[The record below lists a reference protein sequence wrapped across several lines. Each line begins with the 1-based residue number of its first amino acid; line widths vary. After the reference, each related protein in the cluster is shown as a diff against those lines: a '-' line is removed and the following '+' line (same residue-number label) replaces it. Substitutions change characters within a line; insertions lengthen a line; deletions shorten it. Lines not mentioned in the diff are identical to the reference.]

1 MVAFRLENSA
11 PLLSINWG
19 QKILVPISRM
29 TDSFSKMVLV
39 ASSRTT
45 HFLTGSFSKRFK
57 TQLPI
62 RNGILAGNKI
72 PKQSRIKKSPR
83 PNVSFT
89 YIRDQ
94 MVTNVQNDTT
104 ADSLGWISRRK
115 SSFVRL
121 HRWSGFSQNS
131 SSRKVL
137 LKYSLEEICFRIQFR
152 SALKFLMASS
162 FRPLFAKDKT
172 WATEKKKSKLFLV

>member
-1 MVAFRLENSA
+1 
-11 PLLSINWG
+11 
-19 QKILVPISRM
+19 
-29 TDSFSKMVLV
+29 
-39 ASSRTT
+39 
-45 HFLTGSFSKRFK
+45 
-57 TQLPI
+57 
-62 RNGILAGNKI
+62 
-72 PKQSRIKKSPR
+72 
-83 PNVSFT
+83 
-89 YIRDQ
+89 

-172 WATEKKKSKLFLV
+172 WATEKKKSKLFFSLTKSVNGWDCPSGNFRSMDVLNRCSLSRLQYTQSSSGFIAVRHNPNFIKGTLLLLYLSYLTSLTRILQGRLERVEKNFLV